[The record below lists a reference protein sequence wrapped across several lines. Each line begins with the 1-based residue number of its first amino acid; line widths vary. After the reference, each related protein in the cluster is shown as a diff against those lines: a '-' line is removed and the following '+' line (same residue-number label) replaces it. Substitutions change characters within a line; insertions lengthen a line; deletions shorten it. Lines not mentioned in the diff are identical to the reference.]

1 MKFKFNKTLIFISLL
16 MLCLFASGCTTDA
29 SVPSATEETMPA
41 FALGEANEAEEPS
54 EYPVYINETEI
65 NSAPEKVV
73 SLSPWLTEIIC
84 EMGYGSKLV
93 GKCSYCDYPEEI
105 FAVPEVG
112 KPSQPDIS
120 AIIGLSPDILF
131 TSTAIPNKD
140 IIFLNDNGIKTVYI
154 SAPRSLEDLKGVYYG
169 MALAFEGAFDAE
181 STSEKAYK
189 IIADS
194 IPAGKSLGK
203 YIYVTEGLNIAGRWT
218 LEESVLSLFGDNAA
232 GDIFG
237 YAFEKEFLLENEPD
251 VIILNSQFTAEDLA
265 SDEILSQ
272 LSAYNNG
279 KIISI
284 DNSYFECPSGRI
296 SELISLLG
304 DIESE

>member
-1 MKFKFNKTLIFISLL
+1 MKFKLNKMLIFISLL
-16 MLCLFASGCTTDA
+16 MLCLFAAGCSTNT
-29 SVPSATEETMPA
+29 SAPTETVATMPA
-41 FALGEANEAEEPS
+41 FALGEAKEAEEPS
-54 EYPVYINETEI
+54 EFPVYINETEI
-65 NSAPEKVV
+65 SRAPEKVV

-84 EMGYGSKLV
+84 EMGYGSKLA
-93 GKCSYCDYPEEI
+93 GKSSYCDYPEEI

-131 TSTAIPNKD
+131 TSTTIPNKD
-140 IIFLNDNGIKTVYI
+140 IILLNDNGIKTVYV
-154 SAPRSLEDLKGVYYG
+154 SAPRSLEELKGVYYG
-169 MALAFEGAFDAE
+169 VALAFEGAFDAE
-181 STSEKAYK
+181 STAEKAYR

-194 IPAGKSLGK
+194 IPAAKSLGS
-203 YIYVTEGLNIAGRWT
+203 YIYVTEGLNIAGRLT
-218 LEESVLSLFGDNAA
+218 LEDSVLSLFGDNIA
-232 GDIFG
+232 GDIYG

-251 VIILNSQFTAEDLA
+251 VIILNSRFTADDLA

-272 LSAYNNG
+272 LSAYSNA